1 MTEQTIERIENPFV
15 GGIIN
20 DWYNSL
26 EVVPF
31 TGGGVVVVDMINGFV
46 HEGPLSGPRVARLAL
61 PIRNFVENAKRRGS
75 RLFVSLQDTHR
86 ADAIEFKSYPAHAV
100 AGTKESQLI
109 PELAIDGV
117 EWNVF
122 EKDTLN
128 PGVETRHGFNGA
140 LLGWSEKRNP
150 AMNAKSM
157 FTETFWIVGNCTD
170 LCVYQTAMHMRQFY
184 NVIHR
189 HPRIVVVANLTDTYD
204 APWHPGDFYHRLF
217 LKHMEQNGI
226 EIVRDVDFG

>member
-1 MTEQTIERIENPFV
+1 MTIERIPVAPYIGEEINNWY
-15 GGIIN
+15 GG
-20 DWYNSL
+20 L

-31 TGGGVVVVDMINGFV
+31 TGGGIIVIDMINGFV

-86 ADAIEFKSYPAHAV
+86 ADAIEFKSYPPHAI
-100 AGTKESQLI
+100 AGTKESELI
-109 PELAIDGV
+109 PELVIGDV
-117 EWNVF
+117 KWRVF

-128 PGVETRHGFNGA
+128 PGVSPRGGFDSA
-140 LLGWSEKRNP
+140 LLGWVEKRNP
-150 AMNAKSM
+150 EQNAKT
-157 FTETFWIVGNCTD
+157 FYTETFWLVGNCTD

-184 NVIHR
+184 NVMHK
-189 HPRIVVVANLTDTYD
+189 HPRIVVVADLTDTYD

-226 EIVRDVDFG
+226 EIVRDVDF